1 MSLPERLG
9 AAARTV
15 WARLFEPVDL
25 ASVVFF
31 RIAFGTLLVVEVA
44 RYFANGWIRQFYIDP
59 QFHFTY
65 YGFSWVRPLPGNG
78 MYVLFAILG
87 VFGLCIVLGYKYRV
101 ATTLFFLGFTWVF
114 LLDQTRYL
122 NHFYLITLIS
132 FLLIFVPAH
141 RAFSLDAKFEK
152 GVRAS
157 TVPRWALWIL
167 LAQFSLMYVYAG
179 IAKINADWLRGS
191 PMRGMLARHTSLPW
205 VGPHLTDERVVM
217 TFAYGG
223 LAFDLFIVPLLL
235 WSKTRWFALL
245 WAAAFHGMNHQ
256 LFEIGIFPFFA
267 MAGTLLFLPPDWPRR
282 VWSAVAPA
290 TAFLRRGAATSS
302 PEKAATGVTALQTK
316 RARKVIQPQ
325 ASRAV
330 VVVLSAYFALQIL
343 LPLRHFLYPGPV
355 DWTDEGHRFS
365 WRMMLR
371 SKQGRGRF
379 MAIDRLNGQRRFIN
393 PSHFLARDQV
403 SKMWV
408 QPDTI
413 LQFVHYMANRLRAEG
428 WEVVEIRSS
437 VAVSLNGRK
446 AQMFV
451 DPTVN
456 LAAEKRNLMPA
467 GWILPLK
474 EPLPRPGAVSATDA
488 ATPAQ

>member
-1 MSLPERLG
+1 MSLNERLG
-9 AAARTV
+9 AATRTL
-15 WARLFEPVDL
+15 WARLFEPIDI
-25 ASVVFF
+25 ASLVFF
-31 RIAFGTLLVVEVA
+31 RVAFGTLLVVEVG
-44 RYFANGWIRQFYIDP
+44 RYFANGWIKQFYIDP
-59 QFHFTY
+59 HFHFTY

-87 VFGLCIVLGYKYRV
+87 VLGVCIVLGYKYRI
-101 ATTLFFLGFTWVF
+101 ATPLFFLGFAWVF

-157 TVPRWALWIL
+157 TVPRWTLWIL
-167 LAQFSLMYVYAG
+167 LAQFSLMYIYAG

-191 PMRGMLARHTSLPW
+191 PMRGMLSRHTSLPW

-217 TFAYGG
+217 VFAYGG

-235 WSKTRWFALL
+235 WRRTRWFALL
-245 WAAAFHGMNHQ
+245 WAAAFHGMNNQ
-256 LFEIGIFPFFA
+256 LFDIGIFPFFA
-267 MAGTLLFLPPDWPRR
+267 MAGTLLYLPPDWPRR
-282 VWSAVAPA
+282 LWSAVAPA
-290 TAFLRRGAATSS
+290 TAFLRGGAATPS
-302 PEKAATGVTALQTK
+302 PQKAVAAAAALQTK

-325 ASRAV
+325 LSRP
-330 VVVLSAYFALQIL
+330 VVVLLTIYFALQLL
-343 LPLRHFLYPGPV
+343 LPLRHFLYPGNV
-355 DWTDEGHRFS
+355 DWTDEGHRFA

-379 MAIDRLNGQRRFIN
+379 VAVDRLTGQQRYIN
-393 PSHFLARDQV
+393 PSTYLVRDQV

-413 LQFVHYMANRLRAEG
+413 LQFVHYMANRLRGEG
-428 WEVVEIRSS
+428 WQVVEIRSS
-437 VAVSLNGRK
+437 IAVSLNGRK
-446 AQMFV
+446 AQIFV
-451 DPTVN
+451 DPRVN
-456 LAAEKRNLMPA
+456 LAAQKRNL
-467 GWILPLK
+467 GRNTWILPLK
-474 EPLPRPGAVSATDA
+474 EPLPKPGARSAADT
-488 ATPAQ
+488 ATPSQ